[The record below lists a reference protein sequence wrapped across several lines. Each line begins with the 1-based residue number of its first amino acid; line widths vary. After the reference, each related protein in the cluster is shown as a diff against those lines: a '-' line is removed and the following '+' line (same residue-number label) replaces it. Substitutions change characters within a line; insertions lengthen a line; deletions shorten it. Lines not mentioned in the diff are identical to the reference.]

1 MSEPRFHAK
10 CGQVTARDADGSC
23 QPCKYVRS
31 HAWRVDHPD
40 QTRAIHRQY
49 RYGITEEQWQ
59 TKLTERGGH
68 CALCDA
74 TDNLQ
79 ADHDHNTMWFRG
91 ILCSKHNRGLGLD
104 RKSTRLNSSHA

>member
-1 MSEPRFHAK
+1 
-10 CGQVTARDADGSC
+10 
-23 QPCKYVRS
+23 
-31 HAWRVDHPD
+31 VDHPD

-59 TKLTERGGH
+59 TKLTEQGGH

-91 ILCSKHNRGLGLD
+91 ILCSKHNRGLGLLGD
-104 RKSTRLNSSHA
+104 NLEGVERAADYLRRTQQKEMT